1 MSAFGWP
8 SALRSTTVL
17 MLSWI
22 GAVLFSS
29 AQASAL
35 GQNSATTRAKIAH
48 SFLLNKFYDTPT
60 PLPASQPGDLI
71 RSVEFD
77 GYDLPGDISAVRILY
92 HSVSASH
99 VDVPVSG
106 VVLVPDKKPPSGGWP
121 VIAWAHDV
129 NGVGRTCAPS
139 LDRNLRNGSFLS
151 MYVQLGYAVVATDYA
166 GLGSDTRSAF
176 ADMKSNAA
184 DVIYAVAA
192 ARHGV
197 PQLGMRWV
205 AMGTGEGAMAA
216 VAVGERERE
225 VHDEGYL
232 GSIAIS
238 GLQDLREEY
247 EHSNAVSMKALLELM
262 YGVATVF
269 PAFQPAAVLNPAGLS
284 LYKGIANECA
294 ENGAAFTDSS
304 ADPVGQKWNGDPLIQ
319 AYFDRNRL
327 GVSAAKAPILV
338 LSSQADSHAGDTR
351 EIVSRLCAVGDK
363 VQFDN
368 YPGSDPGT
376 LIGDSVRDQI
386 QWIEGAF
393 AGRSARND
401 CSSRP

>member
-1 MSAFGWP
+1 
-8 SALRSTTVL
+8 
-17 MLSWI
+17 
-22 GAVLFSS
+22 
-29 AQASAL
+29 
-35 GQNSATTRAKIAH
+35 
-48 SFLLNKFYDTPT
+48 
-60 PLPASQPGDLI
+60 
-71 RSVEFD
+71 
-77 GYDLPGDISAVRILY
+77 
-92 HSVSASH
+92 
-99 VDVPVSG
+99 
-106 VVLVPDKKPPSGGWP
+106 
-121 VIAWAHDV
+121 
-129 NGVGRTCAPS
+129 
-139 LDRNLRNGSFLS
+139 
-151 MYVQLGYAVVATDYA
+151 
-166 GLGSDTRSAF
+166 
-176 ADMKSNAA
+176 
-184 DVIYAVAA
+184 
-192 ARHGV
+192 
-197 PQLGMRWV
+197 
-205 AMGTGEGAMAA
+205 MAA

-284 LYKGIANECA
+284 LYKRIANECA